1 MDDGIE
7 KRMEGRVYMCTCIVN
22 MVMVVYY
29 ILYYCLMIEQMVLS
43 VSVQMDN
50 FKTHFLHI
58 LSMHDY
64 KVFLSMFSTHG
75 IHHTYIHVA
84 VKLSYRLWV

>member
-29 ILYYCLMIEQMVLS
+29 ILYYCLMIELMVLS
-43 VSVQMDN
+43 VSV
-50 FKTHFLHI
+50 
-58 LSMHDY
+58 
-64 KVFLSMFSTHG
+64 
-75 IHHTYIHVA
+75 
-84 VKLSYRLWV
+84 LWVTYFEHA